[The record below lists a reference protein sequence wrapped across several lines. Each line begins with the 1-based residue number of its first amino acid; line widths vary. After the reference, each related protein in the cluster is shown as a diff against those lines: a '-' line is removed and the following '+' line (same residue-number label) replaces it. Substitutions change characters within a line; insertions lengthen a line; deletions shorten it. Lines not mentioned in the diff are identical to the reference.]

1 MEVAYIWV
9 IFGKLP
15 TTLIL
20 SAALYICA
28 KRIGPLIA
36 AWSFSAFFVTLSVG
50 ATLFPS
56 IIGALA
62 GGTIS
67 LLLVLSFLSNQAKLW
82 RSVIWP
88 LVSAFVSL
96 IMIGRIGCWL
106 SGCCFGELSHLPWAT
121 QYTDELTIGIYH
133 AQRYGALA
141 EHGPLTV
148 HPVQVYESLGAF
160 ALLIGFTLNKKRLGE
175 VSSAFL
181 LLGSYLSLYAILN
194 PLRAYL
200 NTPSSLV
207 MWWGVSKLQ
216 WTLLTLS
223 VGAVIIALR
232 YIKTSRLTLMNMQ
245 NPNQHNQFFGRSSVF
260 KLIILWAFMVG
271 VGSLSLYLGTPFSAQ
286 LSMVGMCLSTVAL
299 LDSLALHNHRF
310 NIRLSIPQR
319 LLPSSSDLG
328 LTVSFRSILLL
339 ALLPL
344 CLIPLTLRSNAAPD
358 GSDYLSSGKNWVYH
372 MDQKSKKLLRIGRV
386 EDILVP
392 FSSVDV
398 DHDFQRSQEKD
409 SMYDDLKG
417 SRLSTQDPVRVK
429 KNKVKPQKPRVS
441 FTLGRSKLNVVD
453 NEYQITEG
461 DDSCS
466 GPDSITTYK
475 NQQTR
480 SYNVAVIGYDLPMFE
495 SGAKHRLLGSWYH
508 EKINGNRQIDYDD
521 FDDNSDNTIED
532 NKVFLDQMHL
542 GFAYEFTNR
551 FLRLGAG
558 LRFTWGN
565 TNDQFTKSDSEYSV
579 NKVAP
584 DILFGF
590 GYKYVF
596 YESGIGP
603 VWGAPGLAN
612 PFVGLGVY
620 APFSERLQFFGRL
633 GNAFLGPGDIHI
645 IVGEVGVQTHYV
657 RASFS
662 FSESQLFGAKLGVV
676 F

>member
-1 MEVAYIWV
+1 MDSTYIWI

-15 TTLIL
+15 TVIIL
-20 SAALYICA
+20 SIALYICA

-36 AWSFSAFFVTLSVG
+36 GWSFGAFFVMLSIG

-56 IIGALA
+56 ILGALA
-62 GGTIS
+62 GGTVS
-67 LLLVLSFLSNQAKLW
+67 LLLVLSLLSNQAKLW

-148 HPVQVYESLGAF
+148 HPVQLYESLGAF

-181 LLGSYLSLYAILN
+181 LLGSYLGLYAILN

-207 MWWGVSKLQ
+207 IWWGLSKLQ

-223 VGAVIIALR
+223 VGALIIALR

-245 NPNQHNQFFGRSSVF
+245 NPNHHNQFFGRSSVL
-260 KLIILWAFMVG
+260 KLSILWAFMVG

-299 LDSLALHNHRF
+299 LESSALHNHRF
-310 NIRLSIPQR
+310 NVRLSIPQR
-319 LLPSSSDLG
+319 LLPSSSELG

-392 FSSVDV
+392 FTNVEV
-398 DHDFQRSQEKD
+398 DHDFQKSQEKD
-409 SMYDDLKG
+409 SMHNDLKG
-417 SRLSTQDPVRVK
+417 ARLSTQDSVKSK

-453 NEYQITEG
+453 HEYEITEG

-466 GPDSITTYK
+466 GPDTITTYK
-475 NQQTR
+475 NQQIR
-480 SYNVAVIGYDLPMFE
+480 SYNVAVVGYDLPMFE

-508 EKINGNRQIDYDD
+508 EKVNGNRQIDYDD
-521 FDDNSDNTIED
+521 FNDNSDNRIED
-532 NKVFLDQMHL
+532 NQVFLDQMHL

-551 FLRLGAG
+551 FWRLGAG
-558 LRFTWGN
+558 VRLTWGN
-565 TNDQFTKSDSEYSV
+565 TNDQFSNGDFEYSPH
-579 NKVAP
+579 ALYP
-584 DILFGF
+584 DLLLGF

-596 YESGIGP
+596 FESGTGP

-612 PFVGLGVY
+612 PFAGLGVY
-620 APFSERLQFFGRL
+620 APFSEKLQLFGRL
-633 GNAFLGPGDIHI
+633 GTAFLGPGDINI
-645 IVGEVGVQTHYV
+645 IVGEVGVQAYYV

-662 FSESQLFGAKLGVV
+662 FSENQSFGAKLGVI